1 MLGEGDNRMKIVVK
15 RILFWTPRLLCIAF
29 AAFLTM
35 FALDVF
41 GQGYGFWGT
50 LWAFIM
56 HQIPVLVLLLIL
68 AIAWRWEWVG
78 AVLFAAAGV
87 FYLVMAWGEFDWI
100 AYASITGPLFLIA
113 ILFLINWIKKET
125 IRDR

>member
-1 MLGEGDNRMKIVVK
+1 MKIVTK
-15 RILFWTPRLLCIAF
+15 RILFWTPRLLCFAF
-29 AAFLTM
+29 AAFLTL

-50 LWAFIM
+50 LLAFIM
-56 HQIPVLVLLLIL
+56 HQIPVFVLLLIL
-68 AIAWRWEWVG
+68 AVAWRWEWIG

-100 AYASITGPLFLIA
+100 AYLSITGPLFLIA
-113 ILFLINWIKKET
+113 LLFLINWIKREA

>member
-1 MLGEGDNRMKIVVK
+1 MKILTK
-15 RILFWTPRLLCIAF
+15 RILFWSPRLLCIAF

-35 FALDVF
+35 FAMDVF

-50 LWAFIM
+50 FLAFIM
-56 HQIPVLVLLLIL
+56 HQIPVFVLLLIL
-68 AIAWRWEWVG
+68 LFAWRWEWVG

-87 FYLVMAWGEFDWI
+87 FYLVMAWGEFDLVV
-100 AYASITGPLFLIA
+100 YASITGPLFLIA

-125 IRDR
+125 IADR